1 MPKRP
6 HAAYAE
12 QLYDYAAG
20 RLDAH
25 SLRCWI
31 IGRLMLDEGL
41 DHTDAEAA
49 FEQARFSALAR
60 SAATRTGG
68 APGPRF
74 RHRPVRPAP
83 PAGAAAGPTHE
94 GAPR

>member
-1 MPKRP
+1 MRERR
-6 HAAYAE
+6 HATYAE

-20 RLDAH
+20 RLDPH

-49 FEQARFSALAR
+49 FERARFSELAR
-60 SAATRTGG
+60 SAATRTGC

-74 RHRPVRPAP
+74 RHRLNRPAP

>member
-1 MPKRP
+1 MPKHP
-6 HAAYAE
+6 HATYAE
-12 QLYDYAAG
+12 QLYDYAGG
-20 RLDAH
+20 RLDPH

-41 DHTDAEAA
+41 DHAGAEAA

-60 SAATRTGG
+60 GAATSTGG

-74 RHRPVRPAP
+74 RHRPVRSAP
-83 PAGAAAGPTHE
+83 PAGSIAGPTHE